1 MSDAAVKVNASERD
15 AIESMLAD
23 YCHCLDDAQWDDWPA
38 YFTKDGVYKI
48 LTRDN
53 HEAAMPLGVMY
64 CDGRGMMQDRM
75 LALQT
80 ANVFEPHTYCH
91 TISRPRLDVDAAS
104 QSIRGRTNFNVI
116 RTMQSGGME
125 IFAAGKYLD
134 HFALNGEQVLLRERL
149 VILESRRVDI
159 LLVAPL

>member
-1 MSDAAVKVNASERD
+1 MTDNMYSRLQAFITRYAHE
-15 AIESMLAD
+15 
-23 YCHCLDDAQWDDWPA
+23 LDDANWDNWPN
-38 YFTKDGVYKI
+38 YFTETGRYKI
-48 LTRDN
+48 VTREN
-53 HEAAMPLGVMY
+53 HQANLPLGLMY

-91 TISRPRLDVDAAS
+91 ILSTPVFTQQEAGWSA
-104 QSIRGRTNFNVI
+104 RTNFSVI
-116 RTMQSGGME
+116 RTMQSGAME

-134 HFALNGEQVLLRERL
+134 QFHVTDEQVLLTERI
-149 VILESRRVDI
+149 VVLESRRVDI